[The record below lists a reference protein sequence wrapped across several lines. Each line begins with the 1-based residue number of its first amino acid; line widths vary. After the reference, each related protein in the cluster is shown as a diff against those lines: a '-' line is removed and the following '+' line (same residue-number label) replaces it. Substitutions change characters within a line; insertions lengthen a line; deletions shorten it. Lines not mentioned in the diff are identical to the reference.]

1 MTLFP
6 KVVKLLRDKGAGD
19 VLVFGGG
26 IIPRDDIPKLAEA
39 GIERIFTPGASTG
52 EIVDWLN
59 ERLADQCALITN
71 DQSPLRERWGGWRG
85 RARPVPWPAP

>member
-6 KVVKLLRDKGAGD
+6 KVVTLLRDKGAGD

-26 IIPRDDIPKLAEA
+26 IIPKDDIPKLEKA
-39 GIERIFTPGASTG
+39 GVERIFTPGASTS

-59 ERLADQCALITN
+59 ERLSDH
-71 DQSPLRERWGGWRG
+71 
-85 RARPVPWPAP
+85 RAS